1 MSITEKGRILMT
13 TELKAATA
21 VSNPW
26 KQATLLINGKKVEGG
41 AEPVLLRGQ
50 ENVVTVEAPPEVA
63 KALNLGLPQN
73 GGLNIVASPDFG
85 NWVDPDH
92 RKFEWK
98 ITPDAGKSGRITLVF
113 FSREV
118 VEVWEHRSLV
128 ISSDLA
134 DEVTVLL
141 NGVEMPLTG
150 ADIPSGG
157 TATLTLAYKSPYLLP
172 GIDLALDAL
181 LESGLVPGDLTS
193 QPPLLEQTVNHEWV
207 ITAAENK
214 IGTFKLKLLTVEEQ
228 AVLLTP
234 SNRLFAPINTRF
246 ESFGGSPL
254 LRPPEKN
261 PSDTNTFF
269 SYRVALTSLEGQPL
283 VGVPVTFYAPGSEE
297 ETIEVTTDNRGL
309 AFNVSLFQRA
319 GIYTI
324 RAVAKVAGVD
334 RELEVLVDVVAA

>member
-1 MSITEKGRILMT
+1 MT

-26 KQATLLINGKKVEGG
+26 KQATLFINGKKVEWD
-41 AEPVLLRGQ
+41 AEPVLLRGR
-50 ENVVTVEAPPEVA
+50 ENEVTVEDPPESSPEI
-63 KALNLGLPQN
+63 NLGLPVD

-85 NWVDPDH
+85 KWVRPVNG
-92 RKFEWK
+92 KFNWK
-98 ITPDAGKSGRITLVF
+98 ITPEAGKSGRITLVF
-113 FSREV
+113 FIKAV
-118 VEVWEHRSLV
+118 VETREHRSLV

-141 NGVEMPLTG
+141 NGDELPLAG

-172 GIDLALDAL
+172 GIDLALDAV

-246 ESFGGSPL
+246 ESFGGTPL

-261 PSDTNTFF
+261 PSDTNTYF
-269 SYRVALTSLEGQPL
+269 SYRVALTSLDGQPL
-283 VGVPVTFYAPGSEE
+283 VGVPVTFYAPGSEQ
-297 ETIEVTTDNRGL
+297 ETIAVTTDNRGR
-309 AFNVSLFQRA
+309 AFNLSLFQRA
-319 GIYTI
+319 GVYTI